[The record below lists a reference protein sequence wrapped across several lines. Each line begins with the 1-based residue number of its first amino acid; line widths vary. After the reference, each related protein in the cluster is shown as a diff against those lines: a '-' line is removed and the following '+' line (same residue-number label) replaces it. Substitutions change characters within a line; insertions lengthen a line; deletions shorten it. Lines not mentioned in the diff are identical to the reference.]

1 MGYQAIFLDKERSEW
16 DCESSLAELYI
27 NPQPTR
33 CDESVRVLVYENDI
47 PYFLLHVFIEVDEDG
62 YFLDSC
68 FRQVLCNDKYVAIML
83 GQHIHLVE
91 VVSKEIK
98 SFHLHDYVGHAYSI
112 PGCSDFY
119 LSESFLVAT
128 YCYVFL
134 IDIVKG
140 IIWRSKRCGIDGVV
154 IHDISDGVIYG
165 EGDWDPPGGWL
176 AFRLSLKNGELMPD

>member
-1 MGYQAIFLDKERSEW
+1 M
-16 DCESSLAELYI
+16 SSLAELYI

-33 CDESVRVLVYENDI
+33 CDERVRVLVCENDI
-47 PYFLLHVFIEVDEDG
+47 PYLLLHIFIEVDEDG
-62 YFLDSC
+62 C
-68 FRQVLCNDKYVAIML
+68 FRQVLCNDKYVTIML

-98 SFHLHDYVGHAYSI
+98 NFHLHDYVGHAYSI
-112 PGCSDFY
+112 PDCSDVY
-119 LSESFLVAT
+119 LSESFLVTT

>member
-47 PYFLLHVFIEVDEDG
+47 PYFLLHVFIEIDEDG

-91 VVSKEIK
+91 AVSK
-98 SFHLHDYVGHAYSI
+98 
-112 PGCSDFY
+112 
-119 LSESFLVAT
+119 
-128 YCYVFL
+128 
-134 IDIVKG
+134 
-140 IIWRSKRCGIDGVV
+140 
-154 IHDISDGVIYG
+154 
-165 EGDWDPPGGWL
+165 
-176 AFRLSLKNGELMPD
+176 